1 MTRHEKPAQ
10 PLANTSFQLPDGRSA
25 HGYATGPADARAGV
39 IVIQEWWGLVP
50 HIADVADRF
59 AALGYRA
66 LAPDLYQGKATV
78 DADEASHLMGA
89 LDFGRA
95 AQEIAAAAAHLR
107 STGCAR
113 VAIVGF
119 CMGGALTVIA
129 ATQPGVDAYAAF
141 YGFPPSGAANLDA
154 IQIPGLIFFGEK
166 ETFFSITDA
175 KAFAEKQSGRG
186 IATEGARDAITIR
199 DGMITGWG
207 GSGIDLTTGGLSENA
222 LVERVS
228 AIANVPL
235 TLFFVGLVVAL
246 NGASYEE
253 TRAALGEWK
262 ARA

>member
-1 MTRHEKPAQ
+1 MTRHEKPAT

-50 HIADVADRF
+50 HIADLADRF
-59 AALGYRA
+59 GALGYRA

-119 CMGGALTVIA
+119 CMGGALTLLGA
-129 ATQPGVDAYAAF
+129 NASQVDAYTAF
-141 YGFPPSGAANLDA
+141 YGFPPGAALHNVKA
-154 IQIPGLIFFGEK
+154 PGLIFFGEH
-166 ETFFSITDA
+166 EGFFDVPA
-175 KAFAEKQSGRG
+175 ARAFAERQSAHGVP
-186 IATEGARDAITIR
+186 TELIVYPGAGHAFFNDSRPEAYHAPSAADAWR
-199 DGMITGWG
+199 R
-207 GSGIDLTTGGLSENA
+207 TTE
-222 LVERVS
+222 
-228 AIANVPL
+228 
-235 TLFFVGLVVAL
+235 FFK
-246 NGASYEE
+246 
-253 TRAALGEWK
+253 THLG
-262 ARA
+262 